1 MSVLTVCMCKGR
13 TFDASKDFI
22 AALVLDVLTDEMAQ
36 MVIGFLVMKM
46 GDSMKNKIYFVALLA
61 SFTTVGCSTITQSE
75 TQPLSLTAS
84 FQGKAVD
91 PECRLKNDKGSW
103 DAKAPANVTI
113 RKSGEDLEVTCKK
126 EGMPDGL
133 LKAISRAAG
142 SMFGNII
149 FGGGIG
155 ALIDH
160 SKGTGYD
167 YPDQLPVKMGESVVV
182 DKKVAPQTAQQACSP
197 GQQC

>member
-1 MSVLTVCMCKGR
+1 MKLS
-13 TFDASKDFI
+13 I
-22 AALVLDVLTDEMAQ
+22 YLVLCAAA
-36 MVIGFLVMKM
+36 IG
-46 GDSMKNKIYFVALLA
+46 S
-61 SFTTVGCSTITQSE
+61 VGCSTITQSE
-75 TQPLSLTAS
+75 GQSLALTAS
-84 FQGKAVD
+84 YEGKPVD
-91 PECRLKNDKGSW
+91 AQCQLKNDKGNW
-103 DAKAPANVTI
+103 DAKAPTNITV
-113 RKSGEDLEVTCKK
+113 RKSNEDLEVTCKK
-126 EGMPDGL
+126 DGMPDGL

-182 DKKVAPQTAQQACSP
+182 DRKQNTQQQASK
-197 GQQC
+197 

>member
-1 MSVLTVCMCKGR
+1 MKTSIYVI
-13 TFDASKDFI
+13 TF
-22 AALVLDVLTDEMAQ
+22 AAAIT
-36 MVIGFLVMKM
+36 
-46 GDSMKNKIYFVALLA
+46 S
-61 SFTTVGCSTITQSE
+61 VGCSTITQSE
-75 TQPLSLTAS
+75 SQSLSLTAS
-84 FQGKAVD
+84 YQGKPVD
-91 PECRLKNDKGSW
+91 SECRLKNDKGSW
-103 DAKAPANVTI
+103 DSKSPANVSV
-113 RKSGEDLEVTCKK
+113 RKSNEDLEVTCKK

-155 ALIDH
+155 AIIDH

-167 YPDQLPVKMGESVVV
+167 YPDQLPVKMGESVIV
-182 DKKVAPQTAQQACSP
+182 DKKPSNQQVAQQSCPA

>member
-1 MSVLTVCMCKGR
+1 MKAGIFATAVL
-13 TFDASKDFI
+13 I
-22 AALVLDVLTDEMAQ
+22 AAANA
-36 MVIGFLVMKM
+36 GC
-46 GDSMKNKIYFVALLA
+46 A
-61 SFTTVGCSTITQSE
+61 SITQSE
-75 TQPLSLTAS
+75 SQSLALTAS
-84 FQGKAVD
+84 YQGKPVD
-91 PECRLKNDKGSW
+91 AMCQLKNDRGSW
-103 DAKAPANVTI
+103 DSKAPANVMI
-113 RKSGEDLEVTCKK
+113 RKSGEDLDVTCKK

-160 SKGTGYD
+160 NKGTGYD

-182 DKKVAPQTAQQACSP
+182 DKKPPAQTSQQGCTT
-197 GQQC
+197 GQVC